1 MGAEGLAGAD
11 GEVCALADDP
21 ERFADKIIELLADR
35 ESAGKLAV
43 RARDSVVNQR
53 DMRTM
58 TRKLEQSY
66 RATVRDKRSRAR
78 ATS

>member
-1 MGAEGLAGAD
+1 LNSWLIAT
-11 GEVCALADDP
+11 
-21 ERFADKIIELLADR
+21 
-35 ESAGKLAV
+35 SASKLAV